1 MGGYK
6 QIGDKPL
13 RNYKNRKRY
22 ITIGFRVTPA
32 QKELIH
38 ERVRLSGRTIQ
49 DYMVQSALQSRVV
62 VMGNEKLR
70 ARMIEELKPI
80 VNKLEEIEDVMKLDA
95 DTAKELKAIFEL
107 TDQWE

>member
-70 ARMIEELKPI
+70 LRMIDELKP
-80 VNKLEEIEDVMKLDA
+80 VVEKLETIEDIGCLDT
-95 DTAKELKAIFEL
+95 DTAKALNEIFKL
-107 TDQWE
+107 TSCWE